1 MSDSLARS
9 RFSRV
14 PKLQWRRAA
23 AVLGLSFIV
32 ACGGSGGGGCGAG
45 SLTKIPGGYPVDKR
59 IDNAVQLRITKG
71 FFDFLE
77 ANGKAIITKFL
88 PGGGVIPVPSQCTGD
103 TQICCGQMCKV
114 SLDYQSL
121 KFDPRPP
128 TTTALTLRAK
138 IKTSE
143 PMKVKAKV
151 KLGPIPVTVDCK
163 LALDTARSGKPDIGV
178 TMAVVTNVNAMTK
191 LTSIDFDDKSVDIL
205 DLDSGDIDIS
215 GGFGC
220 DVLDFV
226 KSLFVGTLK
235 DQLKRQLAQPLD
247 SLMCQKCAT
256 KTDCSSLAN
265 QGCTNNYCMRDGTCL
280 QLIGTEG
287 RIDLGSALGAFSPAA
302 KTAMLDLHVAAGNYA
317 SVEALP
323 AAGMSLGML
332 GGTTSQSR
340 STCVPMRP
348 APTGPA
354 PGKSAAFAGGTT
366 PNGKPYHVGAGI
378 STLEL
383 NSLGYTLYDTGS
395 LCLDVGTAQVD
406 MLSSGLLSALIPS
419 LNDLTRGTN
428 SAVKL
433 VGRPQQ
439 PPTFV
444 LGKGTYKTDAMGK
457 KIIDD
462 PLLHVVIKDMAL
474 DFYVFI
480 DERYVRF
487 MRQTVD
493 LDLPIGLDVDA
504 MNQIVPILGDLGNA
518 VGNVRVSDSSLLKES
533 PAQLARLFPS
543 LLPVL
548 AGSLSG
554 GLSPIKLPDIMGLQL
569 TPVQITS
576 TTDPTGK
583 LSLLGMFLS
592 IKLSTMPIVGED
604 MSLVAQAAD
613 EPTETFVTLESVEVP
628 TAAELAI
635 TATEQKTTRVTL
647 NLDAKSHLSG
657 DREWQYRID
666 GGLWRPFDN
675 QQRLIIAE
683 PELRLAGKHNIEV
696 RARIAGQP
704 GTLDPTPAKVEFLVA
719 PQVTQA
725 PAVKPAATTTTT
737 TTTKPAIDQAEQSL
751 TGCSTTRSD
760 GSRGTLLAFGLALCG
775 LLSRRRLAKVG
786 TLALAA
792 LLGTSQTAC
801 NNNPTGT
808 DDTQKPPVEVKKPK
822 TEFAPNDEVGRYQS
836 VAVTGNKL
844 YISAYNSTFGDLA
857 FTEMATP
864 SNQSSWQPVDGLPTG
879 DPDTMDPSAY
889 RSGYAD
895 AADDVG
901 RFTSMQLDQSGNP
914 VVAYQD
920 VTNNAV
926 KLAFRKENK
935 WSTLAITSE
944 SEGRGVGAF
953 TQLVLDGSDVPTV
966 AYMVAGNKKADGKV
980 FSQLV
985 VATGSSASP
994 QGPSDFTKKIV
1005 EEVQVSCAG
1014 LCGTGEACVYAD
1026 PAVKDRQKTLC
1037 KKTEST
1043 CTPSC
1048 KSGLACVAAKCVDA
1062 LGTPAADLPQG
1073 TGLFARLVQSQDSR
1087 FVVFYNRAAGALK
1100 MATGADWK
1108 VTTLDG
1114 GDGKVDTGRHVGA
1127 TLASDGTLH
1136 VAYSD
1141 ADGRLYYKTA
1151 KGMTIGKAEQVDDGN
1166 RTMPTPDVHAVGAGA
1181 TIVLQDSGPIIA
1193 YQDSTAGTLEIATKA
1208 MSWSHKTVGAEPG
1221 LSRGYYPQLFKFG
1234 SKWWVSDVVYDRNAD
1249 ALTTLRF
1256 NELSQITP

>member
-1 MSDSLARS
+1 MSGSEARS
-9 RFSRV
+9 STRV
-14 PKLQWRRAA
+14 PKKLPWRRAA
-23 AVLGLSFIV
+23 AVLGISFIV

-45 SLTKIPGGYPVDKR
+45 GLTKIPNGYPVDKR
-59 IDNAVQLRITKG
+59 IDNAIQLRVTKG
-71 FFDFLE
+71 FFDFLDT
-77 ANGKAIITKFL
+77 NGKAIVTKLL
-88 PGGGVIPVPSQCTGD
+88 PGGGDIPVPSQCGGD
-103 TQICCGQMCKV
+103 TEICCGQMCKV
-114 SLDYQSL
+114 KLDYQSL
-121 KFDPRPP
+121 KFDPKPP

-163 LALDTARSGKPDIGV
+163 LALDTARSGKPDVGV
-178 TMAVVTNVNAMTK
+178 TMAVATNVNATTK
-191 LTSIDFDDKSVDIL
+191 LTSFDFDDKSVDIL

-215 GGFGC
+215 GSLGC
-220 DVLDFV
+220 DLLDWIKGPFI
-226 KSLFVGTLK
+226 GTLK
-235 DQLKRQLAQPLD
+235 DQLKRQLAAPLD
-247 SLMCQKCAT
+247 SLMCQKCST
-256 KTDCSSLAN
+256 KPDCSSLAN
-265 QGCTNNYCMRDGTCL
+265 QGCVNNYCMRDGTCL

-287 RIDLGSALGAFSPAA
+287 RIDLGSALGAYSPAA
-302 KTAMLDLHVAAGNYA
+302 KTAALDLYAAAGNYA
-317 SVEALP
+317 TVEALP

-332 GGTTSQSR
+332 GGTTSQNR
-340 STCVPMRP
+340 STCVPVRP

-366 PNGKPYHVGAGI
+366 PNGKPYHIGAGI

-383 NSLGYTLYDTGS
+383 NSVGYTLYDTGA
-395 LCLDVGTAQVD
+395 LCLDVGTAQVE

-419 LNDLTRGTN
+419 LNDLTRGAN

-462 PLLHVVIKDMAL
+462 PLMHVVIKDMAL
-474 DFYVFI
+474 DFYVYI

-493 LDLPIGLDVDA
+493 LDLPLGLDVDA
-504 MNQIVPILGDLGNA
+504 MNQIVPILGDLAMA

-554 GLSPIKLPDIMGLQL
+554 SLSPIKLPDIMGLQL
-569 TPVQITS
+569 SPVQITS
-576 TTDPTGK
+576 TADPTGK

-592 IKLSTMPIVGED
+592 IKLSTMPIAGED
-604 MSLVAQAAD
+604 MSLAAQAAD
-613 EPTETFVTLESVEVP
+613 EPTETFAKLLSVEVP
-628 TAAELAI
+628 TAAELAV
-635 TATEQKTTRVTL
+635 TATEQKSTRVTL
-647 NLDAKSHLSG
+647 DLDAKSHLSG

-666 GGLWRPFDN
+666 GGLWRPFDG
-675 QQRLIIAE
+675 QQRLVIEE
-683 PELRLAGKHNIEV
+683 PELRLAGPHNIEV
-696 RARIAGQP
+696 RARVAGQP
-704 GTLDPTPAKVEFLVA
+704 GTLDPTPARVDFVVSPVA
-719 PQVTQA
+719 A
-725 PAVKPAATTTTT
+725 PASAKPTCVGS
-737 TTTKPAIDQAEQSL
+737 KSDSSSEQSSGQSM
-751 TGCSTTRSD
+751 TGCSTSRSD
-760 GSRGTLLAFGLALCG
+760 TSRGTLIAFAIALCG

-786 TLALAA
+786 TLAIAA
-792 LLGTSQTAC
+792 LLGVSQTAC

-808 DDTQKPPVEVKKPK
+808 GDGTDKPPVEVKKPK
-822 TEFAPNDEVGRYQS
+822 PEYAANDEVGRYQS
-836 VAVTGNKL
+836 IAVTADKI
-844 YISAYNSTFGDLA
+844 YVSAYNSTFGDLA
-857 FTEMATP
+857 FTEMSMP
-864 SNQSSWQPVDGLPTG
+864 SNQSTWLPVDGLPTG

-901 RFTSMQLDQSGNP
+901 RFTSLKLNQGGNP

-920 VTNNAV
+920 VTNSAV
-926 KLAFRKENK
+926 KIAARKDNK
-935 WSTLAITSE
+935 WSTLVVADQN
-944 SEGRGVGAF
+944 EGRGVGGFA
-953 TQLVLDGSDVPTV
+953 QLILDASDVPTV
-966 AYMVAGNKKADGKV
+966 AYMVAGNKKSDGKV
-980 FSQLV
+980 FAQMV
-985 VATGSSASP
+985 VATAMSASP
-994 QGPSDFTKKIV
+994 QSPSDFQKKVV

-1026 PAVKDRQKTLC
+1026 PAVKDRQKTIC

-1062 LGTPAADLPQG
+1062 LGTPPSDLPQG
-1073 TGLFARLVQSQDSR
+1073 TGLFARLVQNQDSR
-1087 FVVFYNRAAGALK
+1087 FLVFYNRATGALK
-1100 MATGADWK
+1100 MATGTDWK

-1127 TLASDGTLH
+1127 FAASDGTLH

-1141 ADGRLYYKTA
+1141 ADGRLFYKNA
-1151 KGMTIGKAEQVDDGN
+1151 KGTMIGKAELVDDGN
-1166 RTMPTPDVHAVGAGA
+1166 RTMPTPDVHSVGAGA
-1181 TIVLQDSGPIIA
+1181 TVVMGDSGPVIA
-1193 YQDSTAGTLEIATKA
+1193 YQDATAGTLEVAQKA
-1208 MSWSHKTVGAEPG
+1208 MSWTHKTVGAEPG
-1221 LSRGYYPQLFKFG
+1221 LSRGYYPQLFKWN

-1256 NELSQITP
+1256 SELSQLTP